1 DLSNPFEWWDFI
13 ICDPGFNNDI
23 NVELLIYLKE
33 NYYRFLYE
41 NIITNLHT
49 VYESDEEEG
58 TRLWY
63 ELAARSAIHLKEDLL
78 CMLCNTAKKWNKKNT
93 PVEKYVNA
101 VRLIQQGRW
110 ADVYPLYTEIAADE
124 QLPNKVRGYA
134 EIILMQ
140 IILFH
145 YPEYSRA

>member
-1 DLSNPFEWWDFI
+1 
-13 ICDPGFNNDI
+13 
-23 NVELLIYLKE
+23 LIHLKE

-78 CMLCNTAKKWNKKNT
+78 CMLCNTAKKWNNKNIAK
-93 PVEKYVNA
+93 EKYIKV
-101 VRLIQQGRW
+101 VSLIQQGRW
-110 ADVYPLYTEIAADE
+110 ADVYPFYEEITINE
-124 QLPNKVRGYA
+124 RLSKQVRGYA
-134 EIILMQ
+134 EIILLQ
-140 IILFH
+140 IIIFH
-145 YPEYSRA
+145 YPEYSRAS